1 VIVSTDQLPE
11 YRGRVS
17 MVDGGFDP
25 LHAGH
30 IDYFE
35 AAAGLGLPV
44 LCNVA
49 SDAYVSGKHAPLL
62 PEQQR
67 IRVLDAI
74 RHLDLVHLSGT
85 TTAEILG
92 ILRPRHYVK
101 GSDWQGRLPQEELDV
116 CSEHGVE
123 IVYLDTVTQSSSELL
138 RTYLDRVAK

>member
-1 VIVSTDQLPE
+1 VIVSTEQLPE

-35 AAAGLGLPV
+35 AAAGLGVPV

-49 SDAYVSGKHAPLL
+49 SDAYVSKKHAPLL
-62 PEQQR
+62 SEQQR
-67 IRVLDAI
+67 IRILDAI
-74 RHLDLVHLSGT
+74 RYLDLVHLSGT

-92 ILRPRHYVK
+92 ILRPRYYVK
-101 GSDWQGRLPQEELDV
+101 GSDWEDKLPQEELDV
-116 CSEHGVE
+116 CSRFGVE
-123 IVYLDTVTQSSSELL
+123 IVYLDTVTQSSTELL
-138 RTYLDRVAK
+138 SEYGRSLG